1 MKVSREFKV
10 GLIAIIA
17 MVLLYWG
24 FNFLKGQD
32 VFENKK
38 VVYAIYDRVEG
49 LTAAKPVYVNGFK
62 IGMVDDIYF
71 HPDGSGKLI
80 VTFNITSDFNIPKDS
95 KAIIQSADLLGDKA
109 VGLILGESKEN
120 LASGDTLFAEVELSL
135 TEEVNKQVAPLKNK
149 IEKLFGSVDT
159 VLVLLSGFLDE
170 NAQNNF
176 GKTFSSLKNSFES
189 LETTLDN
196 LDKTVATSQG
206 DIVSTFDN
214 LAKIT
219 GNLEENSEELSTIFT
234 NFSAISDSLS
244 KVRFQQTF
252 KSLNDALVSASEVLE
267 KVNTGDGT
275 AGKLINDPELYDN
288 LKKASEELDLL
299 LLDIKYNPGRYID
312 LSLFGKRKD
321 YNEEELLKKDQ
332 ATKDKKKAQGGK

>member
-10 GLIAIIA
+10 GLVAIIA

-38 VVYAIYDRVEG
+38 VVYAIYERVEG

-62 IGMVDDIYF
+62 VGMVDEIYF
-71 HPDGSGKLI
+71 HPDGSGRLI
-80 VTFNITSDFNIPKDS
+80 VAFNITSDFNVPKDS

-120 LASGDTLFAEVELSL
+120 LASGDTLFADVELSL
-135 TEEVNKQVAPLKNK
+135 TEEVNKQVAPLKAK

-170 NAQNNF
+170 NAQSNF
-176 GKTFSSLKNSFES
+176 GKTFSSLKKSFES
-189 LETTLDN
+189 LESTLDN
-196 LDKTVATSQG
+196 LDHTVATSQK

-214 LAKIT
+214 LEKIT
-219 GNLEENSEELSTIFT
+219 GNLEKNSENLNTIFT
-234 NFSAISDSLS
+234 NFNAISDSLS
-244 KVRFQQTF
+244 KVKFQETF
-252 KSLNDALVSASEVLE
+252 KSLNNALVSASEVLE
-267 KVNTGDGT
+267 KVNSGDGT

-288 LKKASEELDLL
+288 LKKASDELDLL

-312 LSLFGKRKD
+312 LSIFGKRKD

-332 ATKDKKKAQGGK
+332 ATKAKKAQDGK

>member
-10 GLIAIIA
+10 GLVAIIA

-38 VVYAIYDRVEG
+38 VVYAIYERVEG
-49 LTAAKPVYVNGFK
+49 LTPAKPVYVNGFK
-62 IGMVDDIYF
+62 VGMVDDIYF
-71 HPDGSGKLI
+71 HPDQSGRLI
-80 VTFNITSDFNIPKDS
+80 VAFNITSDFHVPKDS

-120 LASGDTLFAEVELSL
+120 LASGDTLFADVELSL
-135 TEEVNKQVAPLKNK
+135 TEEVNKQVAPLKAK

-176 GKTFSSLKNSFES
+176 GKTFKSLKNSFES
-189 LETTLDN
+189 LENTLDN
-196 LDKTVATSQG
+196 LDQTVSTSQG

-214 LAKIT
+214 LEKIT
-219 GNLEENSEELSTIFT
+219 GNLEKNSENLNAIFT
-234 NFSAISDSLS
+234 NFNAISDSLS
-244 KVRFQQTF
+244 KVKFQETF
-252 KSLNDALVSASEVLE
+252 KSLNNALVSASEVLE
-267 KVNTGDGT
+267 KVNNGEGT
-275 AGKLINDPELYDN
+275 AGQLINDPELYNN

-321 YNEEELLKKDQ
+321 YNEEELLKKDEE
-332 ATKDKKKAQGGK
+332 TKAKKEAKGGK

>member
-1 MKVSREFKV
+1 MKISREFKV
-10 GLIAIIA
+10 GLVAIVS

-38 VVYAIYDRVEG
+38 VVYAIYERVEG

-62 IGMVDDIYF
+62 VGMVDDIYF
-71 HPDGSGKLI
+71 HPDQSGKLI
-80 VTFNITSDFNIPKDS
+80 VAFNITSDFHVPKDS

-109 VGLILGESKEN
+109 VGLILGESKED
-120 LASGDTLFAEVELSL
+120 LQSGDTLFADVELSL
-135 TEEVNKQVAPLKNK
+135 TEEVNKQVAPLKAK

-170 NAQNNF
+170 DAQNNF
-176 GKTFSSLKNSFES
+176 GKTFKSVKNSFTS
-189 LETTLDN
+189 LENTLNTLDN
-196 LDKTVATSQG
+196 TISSSQG

-219 GNLEENSEELSTIFT
+219 GNLEQNSDKLNTIFT
-234 NFSAISDSLS
+234 NFSSISDSLS
-244 KVRFQQTF
+244 KVKFKETF
-252 KSLNDALVSASEVLE
+252 ASLNDALVSANKVLE
-267 KVNTGDGT
+267 KVNSGDGT
-275 AGKLINDPELYDN
+275 ASKLINDPELYDN
-288 LKKASEELDLL
+288 LKKASDELDLL

-321 YNEEELLKKDQ
+321 YNEDELLQ
-332 ATKDKKKAQGGK
+332 KDKAAREKREAKEGK